1 MKKILVLTDFSE
13 ASRNALSF
21 AQSFFSDTIAD
32 FHLLTSYPAQTGGFN
47 GLKHNAEAA
56 RSATTSANQLQ
67 RMVIELRQQA
77 IQQGHTFRSSAL
89 PGDPLEVVEQIV
101 KAETYDFVVIGPQQ
115 NDAYGLFGN
124 SAIGLVHELKANI
137 LVVPTDATL
146 RPIYQVVLAID
157 FAILKDSKLLDP
169 LKELVTLNAALLTLL
184 TIKTPDNSV
193 IHPEQ
198 ELRIRQ
204 FLNPIKPTVT
214 RLQAASAKEGIDA
227 YLAEHPVDLLV
238 TIPRYKGIANAMSGD
253 SPTHTQA
260 YTPLVP
266 LLTLY
271 DDGSNDLPEL
281 VADLSTVHSAL

>member
-1 MKKILVLTDFSE
+1 MKKILMLTDFSE

-21 AQSFFSDTIAD
+21 AQSFFSETIAD
-32 FHLLTSYPAQTGGFN
+32 FHLLTIYPAQTGGFN

-77 IQQGHTFRSSAL
+77 THEGHTFRSSAM
-89 PGDPLEVVEQIV
+89 PGNPLEVVEQIV
-101 KAETYDFVVIGPQQ
+101 QTEAYDFVVIGPQQ
-115 NDAYGLFGN
+115 NDTYGLFGN

-137 LVVPTDATL
+137 LVVPTDATP

-157 FAILKDSKLLDP
+157 FANLRDSKLLDP
-169 LKELVTLNAALLTLL
+169 LKELVTLKEALLTLL

-198 ELRIRQ
+198 ELHIRQ
-204 FLNPIKPTVT
+204 FLNPIKPNVT
-214 RLQAASAKEGIDA
+214 RLQASSAKEGIDA

-238 TIPRYKGIANAMSGD
+238 TIPRFKGMANAILGD
-253 SPTHTQA
+253 SHTRMQA

-271 DDGSNDLPEL
+271 NDGSDERPEL
-281 VADLSTVHSAL
+281 VDHLSTVHSAL